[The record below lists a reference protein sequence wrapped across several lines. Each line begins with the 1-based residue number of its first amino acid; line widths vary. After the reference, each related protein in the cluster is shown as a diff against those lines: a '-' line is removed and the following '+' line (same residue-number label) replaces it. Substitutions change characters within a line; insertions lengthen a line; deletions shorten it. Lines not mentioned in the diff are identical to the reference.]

1 MNKTLEGYSIEVNRE
16 LEDILRYWMDFTV
29 DHEHGGFIG
38 RIDHYNIK
46 YPDAA
51 KGSVLNNRIL
61 WSFSAAYK
69 QTGNHEYL
77 KIADHAFHF
86 ISQHFIDPTFGGVY
100 WTVNYKGEPLDT
112 KKQIYAL
119 AFAIY
124 GLSEYHMATGNEAAK
139 IKAIE
144 IYETILR
151 YSYDEKYGGYL
162 EALSRDW
169 NPVEDLRLSDKDAN
183 EKKTMN
189 THLHVLEAFANL
201 YKCWPGEGLKEKIV
215 ELIQIF
221 LFKIISPKSNHLILF
236 FEDDWTPKSGIVSY
250 GHDIEAAWLIQEAAE
265 TIGDINL
272 LQLVKDRSLLI
283 AQAALE
289 GLDEDGGLWYEYD
302 PENNHMIKQ
311 KHSWPQA
318 EAMIGFFN
326 AWQISGDKKWLELS
340 LKSWAFIND
349 FIKDK
354 SGGEWYWGIQE
365 NFKPMIKEDKV
376 GIWKCPY
383 HNSRACIEIIN
394 RINCTMKL

>member
-1 MNKTLEGYSIEVNRE
+1 MNKILEGYSIEVNRE

-38 RIDHYNIK
+38 RIDHYNIR
-46 YPDAA
+46 YPEAP
-51 KGSVLNNRIL
+51 KGSVLNSRIL
-61 WSFSAAYK
+61 WTFSAAYK
-69 QTGNHEYL
+69 QTNNHEYL
-77 KIADHAFHF
+77 KIADRAFHF
-86 ISQHFIDPTFGGVY
+86 ILRYFIDPAYGGVY
-100 WTVNYKGEPLDT
+100 WTIDYKGEPLDT

-124 GLSEYHMATGNEAAK
+124 GLSEYHIATENETAK

-144 IYETILR
+144 IYESIIL
-151 YSYDEKYGGYL
+151 YSYDEEHGGYL

-169 NPVEDLRLSDKDAN
+169 IPLEDLRLSDKDAN
-183 EKKTMN
+183 ERKTMN

-201 YKCWPGEGLKEKIV
+201 YKCWPDAGLKEKIT
-215 ELIQIF
+215 ELIHIF
-221 LFKIISPKSNHLILF
+221 LFKIISPETNHLVLF

-250 GHDIEAAWLIQEAAE
+250 GHDIEAAWLLQEAVE
-265 TIGDINL
+265 TIGDKNL
-272 LQLVKDRSLLI
+272 LQIVKDRSLLI
-283 AQAALE
+283 AQATVE
-289 GLDEDGGLWYEYD
+289 GMDEDGGLWYEFD
-302 PENNHMIKQ
+302 PDNNHMIKQ

-326 AWQISGDKKWLELS
+326 AWQISGIKKWLDLS
-340 LKSWAFIND
+340 LKSRAFIND

-354 SGGEWYWGIQE
+354 SGGEWYWGIEE

-383 HNSRACIEIIN
+383 HNSRACMEI
-394 RINCTMKL
+394 MKRVNDSMIT